1 MKRHKAGVGGANR
14 RGGARSREFHLPET
28 RRVWKA
34 QKSCRKAANLQ
45 KKSCHGGSAT
55 ALRACAIRLVWVL
68 ALGAVPTASTQT
80 ALSADSQSL
89 TNPDV
94 PALDDR
100 PEARPMNPRI
110 GLRIYNYAHISQALL
125 VRAEGE
131 AAAIFHRA
139 GVETDWV
146 DCPLSAA
153 ELDRFPGCRQPMSS
167 SDFALRILP
176 DAMTSKSPASGDAL
190 GFALPCATA
199 DTGCYANIFYD
210 RVASSATE
218 GELSAYQ
225 ILGHAM
231 SHEIG
236 HLLLGSD
243 SHSRTGIMRAH
254 WNPKDLRMM
263 AKSSLDFTPAQR
275 ELIRAALQRR
285 MARPTSH
292 TPRQSSAD
300 GWPPLTL
307 LRTLDCRDQER
318 LGVAGGFFSSL

>member
-1 MKRHKAGVGGANR
+1 MKTQEAGLGGANR
-14 RGGARSREFHLPET
+14 PGGASAEFRLSET

-34 QKSCRKAANLQ
+34 QKSCRKGADLQ
-45 KKSCHGGSAT
+45 NKSRHAGSAT
-55 ALRACAIRLVWVL
+55 GLRAGAIRLAWVL
-68 ALGAVPTASTQT
+68 ALGAVPTAHAQT
-80 ALSADSQSL
+80 ALTLDSQSPINAGGETL
-89 TNPDV
+89 DRGPKV
-94 PALDDR
+94 P
-100 PEARPMNPRI
+100 PTNPRI
-110 GLRIYNYAHISQALL
+110 GLRIYNYAHIPQALL
-125 VRAEGE
+125 TRAEGE
-131 AAAIFHRA
+131 AAAILHRA

-176 DAMTSKSPASGDAL
+176 DAMTSKAPASGDAL
-190 GFALPCATA
+190 GFALPCAAA

-231 SHEIG
+231 THEIG

-254 WNPKDLRMM
+254 WNPRDLRMI
-263 AKSSLDFTPAQR
+263 ATSSLDFTPAQR
-275 ELIRAALQRR
+275 ELIRAALQMR
-285 MARPTSH
+285 MRSSELARAT
-292 TPRQSSAD
+292 TRQ
-300 GWPPLTL
+300 
-307 LRTLDCRDQER
+307 R
-318 LGVAGGFFSSL
+318 